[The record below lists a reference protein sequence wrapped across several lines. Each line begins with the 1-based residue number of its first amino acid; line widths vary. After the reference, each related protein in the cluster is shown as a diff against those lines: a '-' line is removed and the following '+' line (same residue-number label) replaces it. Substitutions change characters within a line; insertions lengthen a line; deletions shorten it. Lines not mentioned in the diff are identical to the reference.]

1 MKLIGYFKRFTMI
14 IGLAFIGPVCYAQL
28 EMGSVKQDEVNAESS
43 NVNAFFYGKHNSDV
57 FLPYET
63 ENEYLSRMQG
73 WRDAKYG
80 LFLHFGLY
88 SILGGEY
95 QGKMAPGLV
104 EWMQNTMKIP
114 GSEYKKIVKQFNP
127 VKFNADAWARFA
139 KDSGMKYVVLTSKHH
154 DGFALWNSK
163 VSDYDVISTP
173 FKKDIVK
180 ELKDACHKYGL
191 KFGLYYSH
199 NIDWEDPNNLVSGG
213 KGNGG
218 NSSAWTNTTDFDP
231 LKMNKQVY
239 LEKKAFPQL
248 KELLTNYGKIDI
260 LWFDMGTGLT
270 NNEVRQFV
278 KIARD
283 LQPEILIS
291 SRVGAEP
298 SEKYLQRDML
308 FDFYTP
314 DDNFFT
320 GDTLSMPWEMVGTTN
335 TSWGYRKGDNHWRSS
350 KFILTSLLACASR
363 NGNYMINV
371 GPMADGTFPS
381 QSSAMLESVGKW
393 LQKNGEA
400 VYGADKS
407 PFAWNFAWGFVTQK
421 QGKLF
426 LNVMEWPI
434 NKKLQLNG
442 LMSHVKKVYL
452 LDGGKQLDYQQNGR
466 YLTINIANLNPDSL
480 ATTFV
485 IEYDGKLETAE
496 KIAQGEDN
504 NVSLDRIAGSY
515 DQLHK
520 LTTWKF
526 EIQNP
531 GTFKVKMIS
540 NEKGKHDRPEWIGSE
555 QAGAIQAAGQI
566 IPIKLTRDYEIID
579 PSIFFYKRIT
589 SNIGELKFDK
599 PGTYSLQ
606 LKDFEIDARKY
617 SKALGLQQI
626 ELIRE

>member
-1 MKLIGYFKRFTMI
+1 MKLNKYFKQTVIIAGFLFTSH
-14 IGLAFIGPVCYAQL
+14 FCQAQL
-28 EMGSVKQDEVNAESS
+28 EMGNVKQDEVNAESS
-43 NVNAFFYGKHNSDV
+43 NINAFFYGKQNSDV
-57 FLPYET
+57 TLPYET
-63 ENEYLSRMQG
+63 DNEYMERMKE
-73 WRDAKYG
+73 WKDAKYG

-88 SILGGEY
+88 SVWGGEY
-95 QGKMAPGLV
+95 KGEMTPKLV

-114 GSEYKKIVKQFNP
+114 LSEYKKLLKQFNP
-127 VKFNADAWARFA
+127 VKFNADTWARFA
-139 KDSGMKYVVLTSKHH
+139 KDAGMKYVVLTSKHH
-154 DGFALWNSK
+154 DGFALWDSK
-163 VSDYDVISTP
+163 ASDYDVMATP

-199 NIDWEDPNNLVSGG
+199 NIDWEDPNNLVGGG

-260 LWFDMGTGLT
+260 LWFDMGTGLSNT
-270 NNEVRQFV
+270 EVRQFV
-278 KIARD
+278 KIARE
-283 LQPEILIS
+283 LQPQILIS
-291 SRVGAEP
+291 SRVGGE
-298 SEKYLQRDML
+298 SGEKYLQRDML

-320 GDTLSMPWEMVGTTN
+320 GDTLAMPWEMVGTTN

-371 GPMADGTFPS
+371 GPLPDGTFPN
-381 QSSAMLESVGKW
+381 QSSALLQSVGKW
-393 LQKNGEA
+393 LQKNGDA

-407 PFAWNFAWGFVTQK
+407 PFPWNYDWGFVTQK
-421 QGKLF
+421 PGKLF
-426 LNVMEWPI
+426 LSVMEWPT
-434 NKKLQLNG
+434 KEKLHLNG
-442 LMSHVKKVYL
+442 LLSQVKKVYL
-452 LDGGKQLDYQQNGR
+452 LDGGKELKYEQKGR
-466 YLTINIANLNPDSL
+466 FLTIDVAGINPDSL
-480 ATTFV
+480 ATAIV
-485 IEYDGKLETAE
+485 VEYNGKLETTAV
-496 KIAQGEDN
+496 IAQGTAN
-504 NVSLDRIAGSY
+504 NISLDRIAGSY

-531 GTFKVKMIS
+531 GIFKVQIIS
-540 NEKGKHDRPEWIGSE
+540 NEKGRHDSPEWIGSE
-555 QAGAIQAAGQI
+555 QAGAIQSAGQI
-566 IPIKLTRDYEIID
+566 IPIKLKRDNEIID
-579 PSIFFYKRIT
+579 PSLFFYKRIT

-599 PGTYSLQ
+599 PGKYSLQ

-617 SKALGLQQI
+617 GKGLGLQKI